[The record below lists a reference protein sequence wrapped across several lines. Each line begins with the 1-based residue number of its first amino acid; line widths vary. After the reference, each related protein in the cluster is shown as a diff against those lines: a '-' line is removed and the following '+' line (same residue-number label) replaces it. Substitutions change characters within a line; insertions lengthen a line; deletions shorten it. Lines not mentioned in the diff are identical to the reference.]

1 MKNSNNSSTKKP
13 IGANTIHSS
22 LFKRREKKE
31 AERNIV
37 KTNITNFLNSKKEV
51 NKENNVNNNVQNN
64 IIENDVINDAINTV
78 ANQTNITNKHIQD
91 VASEKAIITKKTV
104 SNVEPNKKKEKKA
117 KPLPPP
123 TYVVTHYKSTIGFFS
138 KVYKRNDMK
147 WKIGVMCIVGLLMSF
162 TSIVFIQNTGV
173 YISGTS
179 GIFQGFARVARVLM
193 LKENVTESVVDLAYQ
208 LMFYGLYLITNIPL
222 MIFSWY
228 KMGKKFTILSSIPV
242 LISNILPLLINL
254 IPGTK
259 DLFIFGNTTNPDATL
274 QKYQVNLLN
283 FDKNGEYAIYMFL
296 YSIFAGLING
306 VAYSMALA
314 VGGSTGGLDFI
325 TFFLAYKKK
334 KPIATTMLIFNA
346 SSIFI
351 SSFIGS
357 FIAAGIVDSQYWT
370 FYNVISQNFL
380 SGIIYVI
387 TINVVISNLFPKDKV
402 VKIQIYCD
410 DVIGIRNYLYSI
422 NFNHSLTIN
431 TTTGGYS
438 LQEKKNIEIIC
449 LYIEIPK
456 ILAQVKNIDKY
467 MLITITPIKGIDGR
481 LSVEDALN

>member
-1 MKNSNNSSTKKP
+1 MDNSQRDQKKP
-13 IGANTIHSS
+13 IGHNIKSSS
-22 LFKRREKKE
+22 LFKKKIE
-31 AERNIV
+31 ETPSGKLRTGFKNVIPKINLV
-37 KTNITNFLNSKKEV
+37 HKKDVNQV
-51 NKENNVNNNVQNN
+51 NKEEAQQEEIQKQAEQDFNKEHEVEPVKN
-64 IIENDVINDAINTV
+64 AINVVT
-78 ANQTNITNKHIQD
+78 
-91 VASEKAIITKKTV
+91 
-104 SNVEPNKKKEKKA
+104 NKKKEKKA

-123 TYVVTHYKSTIGFFS
+123 TYVVTHYKSTIGVFS

-147 WKIGVMCIVGLLMSF
+147 WKIFIMCIVGLLMSF
-162 TSIVFIQNTGV
+162 TSLMFIQNTGV

-179 GIFQGFARVARVLM
+179 GIFQGIARIVRVIM
-193 LKENVTESVVDLAYQ
+193 LKQSIDDAVVSTTYQ
-208 LMFYGLYLITNIPL
+208 LMFYGLYLLTNIPL
-222 MIFSWY
+222 MIFSWF

-242 LISNILPLLINL
+242 IISNVLPLALNQ
-254 IPGTK
+254 IPGVK
-259 DLFIFGNTTNPDATL
+259 DFFIFGDVRSFDTVL
-274 QKYQVNLLN
+274 RGYQVNLLN
-283 FDKNGEYAIYMFL
+283 FNSEDGDKAIFMFL
-296 YSIFAGLING
+296 YSIFAGLVNG

-334 KPIATTMLIFNA
+334 KPIGTVMLIFNA
-346 SSIFI
+346 SSIVV

-357 FIAAGIVDSQYWT
+357 FIAAGIADPKYLT
-370 FYNVISQNFL
+370 FYNFLSQNLL
-380 SGIIYVI
+380 SGIIYVL
-387 TINVVISNLFPKDKV
+387 TINVVIGNLFPKDKV

-422 NFNHSLTIN
+422 NFGHSLTIN
-431 TTTGGYS
+431 TATGGYS

-456 ILAQVKNIDKY
+456 ILSQVKNIDKY